1 MSMKWKQS
9 ETTAEAYSICRL
21 YLFLI
26 TCVWCLDD
34 KASTDKCLGFLMQ
47 TRENK
52 KDMHHSGKR
61 LEQ

>member
-1 MSMKWKQS
+1 MSMKWNQS
-9 ETTAEAYSICRL
+9 ETTAEAYSIVDCIC
-21 YLFLI
+21 LI